1 MNPASKKSVL
11 VLAAIWITPGFCSA
25 QRGKL
30 RHAGISPD
38 AALALREARTQA
50 FSDAFYL
57 IMIGFL
63 PAAQLV
69 PLMKKP
75 PAH

>member
-1 MNPASKKSVL
+1 M
-11 VLAAIWITPGFCSA
+11 
-25 QRGKL
+25 
-30 RHAGISPD
+30 GISPD
-38 AALALREARTQA
+38 AALALREARTRA

-57 IMIGFL
+57 IMMGFL
-63 PAAQLV
+63 LAALLV

>member
-1 MNPASKKSVL
+1 
-11 VLAAIWITPGFCSA
+11 
-25 QRGKL
+25 
-30 RHAGISPD
+30 
-38 AALALREARTQA
+38 

-57 IMIGFL
+57 IMMGFL
-63 PAAQLV
+63 LAALLV

>member
-1 MNPASKKSVL
+1 MPRNGGAESLPR
-11 VLAAIWITPGFCSA
+11 WRYG
-25 QRGKL
+25 R
-30 RHAGISPD
+30 
-38 AALALREARTQA
+38 RENQA

-57 IMIGFL
+57 IMMGFL
-63 PAAQLV
+63 LAALLV

>member
-1 MNPASKKSVL
+1 MP
-11 VLAAIWITPGFCSA
+11 
-25 QRGKL
+25 
-30 RHAGISPD
+30 
-38 AALALREARTQA
+38 ALARREARTQV

-63 PAAQLV
+63 LAAQLV

>member
-1 MNPASKKSVL
+1 LFS
-11 VLAAIWITPGFCSA
+11 AARQTSP
-25 QRGKL
+25 RGDL
-30 RHAGISPD
+30 TGCRAG
-38 AALALREARTQA
+38 AREARTQA

-57 IMIGFL
+57 IMMGFL
-63 PAAQLV
+63 LAALLV